1 MSSSVADQRKTHAER
16 TDLSDKLMFES
27 AVKLVV
33 ERGTEKTTLKDVGE
47 LAGYSRGL
55 AGYRFGSK
63 QGLFTF
69 IIRNVSEIWLEEL
82 KTVTKDKTGYEAIAV
97 ATEAHY
103 QFCKDAPRSLR
114 AFYILWFESINQE
127 TEVTKVILGIHER
140 RNSDV
145 INWIKSGVEQGT
157 INPNVDA
164 KSVAGQFSASV
175 IGIIYQ
181 WLIAPKAEE
190 NLLKLYENL
199 KHTMY
204 VLLIACPEK
213 RLE

>member
-1 MSSSVADQRKTHAER
+1 M
-16 TDLSDKLMFES
+16 
-27 AVKLVV
+27 
-33 ERGTEKTTLKDVGE
+33 KDVGE

-82 KTVTKDKTGYEAIAV
+82 KTVTKHKTGYEAIAA

-103 QFCKDAPRSLR
+103 QFCKDAPHSLR

-127 TEVTKVILGIHER
+127 TEVTKVILSIHER

-145 INWIKSGVEQGT
+145 INWIKFGVEQGT
-157 INPNVDA
+157 INPSVDA
-164 KSVAGQFSASV
+164 KSIAGQFSTSV

-213 RLE
+213 RLK